1 MEARRYKVIDI
12 IGAGSLG
19 LLFAGR
25 LSASG
30 ATVRL
35 WTRTLEQAH
44 IIAREGI
51 TVLDKEGQVA
61 VHVSGD
67 QLKVAPLA
75 DWQRLN
81 SQTSA
86 RWIMF
91 LTKQGA
97 IEEVL
102 EQIQP
107 VAQTETGTGII
118 CLQNGIGHIER
129 IRQTWPK
136 AVVYPAVT
144 TEAAKKQG
152 AASIVH
158 AGSGVTEIG
167 YSEEVEGE
175 HNTDFK
181 QYVLNRLLAA
191 GFDVCLSKEIEK
203 GIYRKLLINAV
214 INPLTAVWRVRN
226 GELLSEPVRIH
237 MMRKLYDEGIQV
249 YEAHGIRWE
258 SAWWDQIMDVCR
270 ATAENHSS
278 MLADVLAHS
287 MTEVASINGQL
298 VQMAKRAGIS
308 APTHEVLWQ
317 LIEGM
322 RLKEG

>member
-1 MEARRYKVIDI
+1 MIDI

-30 ATVRL
+30 TKVRL
-35 WTRTLEQAH
+35 WTRTLEQARF
-44 IIAREGI
+44 IASEGI
-51 TVLDKEGQVA
+51 TVFDKEGHLI

-67 QLKVAPLA
+67 KLKVAPLA
-75 DWQRLN
+75 DWQQLN
-81 SQTSA
+81 SQAPA
-86 RWIMF
+86 RWIM
-91 LTKQGA
+91 LMTKQGA
-97 IEEVL
+97 VEEVL
-102 EQIQP
+102 KQIRP
-107 VAQTETGTGII
+107 VAQMDSDTGII

-129 IRQTWPK
+129 IRQAWPK
-136 AVVYPAVT
+136 ALVHPAVT
-144 TEAAKKQG
+144 TEGAKRQG
-152 AASIVH
+152 ITSIVH

-167 YSEEVEGE
+167 CSEEGKETE
-175 HNTDFK
+175 NNDFK
-181 QYVLNRLLAA
+181 QCVLNRLLAA
-191 GFDVCLSKEIEK
+191 GFDVCLSKEIEN
-203 GIYRKLLINAV
+203 GMYRKLLINAV

-226 GELLSEPVRIH
+226 GELLSDPIRIH

-249 YEAHGIRWE
+249 YEAHGIHWE
-258 SAWWDQIMDVCR
+258 NTWWEQIMNVCR

-278 MLADVLAHS
+278 MLADVLAQS

-298 VQMAKRAGIS
+298 VQMADRAGVT

>member
-1 MEARRYKVIDI
+1 MIDI

-25 LSASG
+25 LASSG
-30 ATVRL
+30 TEVKL
-35 WTRTLEQAH
+35 WTRTLEQAR
-44 IIAREGI
+44 IIACDGI
-51 TVLDKEGQVA
+51 TVFDKEGQTA
-61 VHVSGD
+61 VHVPGD
-67 QLKVAPLA
+67 RLQVAPLA

-81 SQTSA
+81 SHTATQ
-86 RWIMF
+86 WI
-91 LTKQGA
+91 LLITKQGA

-102 EQIQP
+102 KQILP
-107 VAQTETGTGII
+107 VAKTERETGIV

-129 IRQTWPK
+129 IRQAWPE
-136 AVVYPAVT
+136 AVLYPAVT
-144 TEAAKKQG
+144 TEGAKRQG
-152 AASIVH
+152 AASVVH
-158 AGSGVTEIG
+158 AGAGVTEIG
-167 YSEEVEGE
+167 WSEEQEKAQNRNFE
-175 HNTDFK
+175 

-191 GFDVCLSKEIEK
+191 GFDVCLSKEIEN
-203 GIYRKLLINAV
+203 GMYRKLLINAV
-214 INPLTAVWRVRN
+214 INPLTAIWRIRN
-226 GELLSEPVRIH
+226 GELLSDPVRLH

-249 YEAHGIRWE
+249 YEAHGIHWDG
-258 SAWWDQIMDVCR
+258 SWWDQIMNVCR

-298 VQMAKRAGIS
+298 VQMAEVAGVT

>member
-1 MEARRYKVIDI
+1 MIDI

-25 LSASG
+25 LA
-30 ATVRL
+30 ATGTDVRL
-35 WTRTLEQAH
+35 WTRTLEQARS
-44 IIAREGI
+44 IACDGI
-51 TVLDKEGQVA
+51 TVFDKGGEIA
-61 VHVSGD
+61 VHVPGD
-67 QLKVAPLA
+67 TLKVAPLA

-81 SQTSA
+81 SHAPAQ
-86 RWIMF
+86 WIF
-91 LTKQGA
+91 LMTKQGA

-102 EQIQP
+102 KQILP
-107 VAQTETGTGII
+107 VAKTERETGIV

-129 IRQTWPK
+129 IRQAWPE
-136 AVVYPAVT
+136 AELYPAVT
-144 TEAAKKQG
+144 TEGAKRQG

-158 AGSGVTEIG
+158 AGAGVTEIG
-167 YSEEVEGE
+167 WYEERGKTQDR
-175 HNTDFK
+175 NFK

-191 GFDVCLSKEIEK
+191 GFDVCLSKEIEN
-203 GIYRKLLINAV
+203 GMYRKLLINAV
-214 INPLTAVWRVRN
+214 INPLTAIWRIRN
-226 GELLSEPVRIH
+226 GELLLDPVRLH

-249 YEAHGIRWE
+249 YEARGIRWD
-258 SAWWDQIMDVCR
+258 SSWWDQILNVCQ

-278 MLADVLAHS
+278 MLADVLAQS

-298 VQMAKRAGIS
+298 VQMAEQAGVT

>member
-1 MEARRYKVIDI
+1 MIDI

-30 ATVRL
+30 TKVRL
-35 WTRTLEQAH
+35 WTRTLEQAR

-51 TVLDKEGQVA
+51 TVFDKEGQTA
-61 VHVSGD
+61 VHVSGNK
-67 QLKVAPLA
+67 LKVSPLA

-81 SQTSA
+81 SQAPA
-86 RWIMF
+86 RWIM
-91 LTKQGA
+91 LMTKQGA

-107 VAQTETGTGII
+107 AAQMDRDTGIV

-129 IRQTWPK
+129 IRKAWPK

-144 TEAAKKQG
+144 TEGAKRQG
-152 AASIVH
+152 VASIVH

-167 YSEEVEGE
+167 CSEEEE
-175 HNTDFK
+175 ESKNNNFN
-181 QYVLNRLLAA
+181 QCVLNRLVAA
-191 GFDVCLSKEIEK
+191 GFDACLSKEIEN
-203 GIYRKLLINAV
+203 GMYRKLLINAV
-214 INPLTAVWRVRN
+214 INPLTALWRVRN
-226 GELLSEPVRIH
+226 GELLSDPIRIH
-237 MMRKLYDEGIQV
+237 MMRRLYDEGIQV
-249 YEAHGIRWE
+249 YEAHGIHWE
-258 SAWWDQIMDVCR
+258 NAWWEQIMNVCR

-278 MLADVLAHS
+278 MLADVLAQS

-298 VQMAKRAGIS
+298 VQMADRAGVT
-308 APTHEVLWQ
+308 APTHELLWQ

>member
-1 MEARRYKVIDI
+1 MIDI

-25 LSASG
+25 LAASG
-30 ATVRL
+30 TEVRL
-35 WTRTLEQAH
+35 WSRTPEQAR
-44 IIAREGI
+44 IIACDGI
-51 TVLDKEGQVA
+51 TVLDKEGQTA
-61 VHVSGD
+61 IHVPGD
-67 QLKVAPLA
+67 TLQVAPLA

-81 SQTSA
+81 SHASA
-86 RWIMF
+86 QWILLM
-91 LTKQGA
+91 TKQGA

-102 EQIQP
+102 KQILP
-107 VAQTETGTGII
+107 VVRTERKTGIV

-129 IRQTWPK
+129 IKQAWPE
-136 AVVYPAVT
+136 AVLYPAVT
-144 TEAAKKQG
+144 TEGAKKEG
-152 AASIVH
+152 ASSIVH

-167 YSEEVEGE
+167 WSEEREEAHGE
-175 HNTDFK
+175 NFQ

-191 GFDVCLSKEIEK
+191 GFEVCLSKEIENAM
-203 GIYRKLLINAV
+203 YRKLLINAV
-214 INPLTAVWRVRN
+214 INPLTAIWRIRN
-226 GELLSEPVRIH
+226 GELLSNPVRLH

-249 YEAHGIRWE
+249 YEAHGILWDSGWWE
-258 SAWWDQIMDVCR
+258 QIMNVCR

-278 MLADVLAHS
+278 MLADVLAQS
-287 MTEVASINGQL
+287 ITEVASINGQL
-298 VQMAKRAGIS
+298 VQMAEQAGVT

>member
-25 LSASG
+25 LSATG
-30 ATVRL
+30 TIVRL
-35 WTRTLEQAH
+35 WTRTPEQARV
-44 IIAREGI
+44 ITWEGI
-51 TVLDKEGQVA
+51 TVFDKEGQA
-61 VHVSGD
+61 SVHVCGD
-67 QLKVAPLA
+67 TLQVAPLA

-81 SQTSA
+81 SQAPA
-86 RWIMF
+86 RWIM
-91 LTKQGA
+91 LMTKQGA
-97 IEEVL
+97 IGEVL

-107 VAQTETGTGII
+107 MVQTEGDTGIV

-129 IRQTWPK
+129 IRHAWPK

-144 TEAAKKQG
+144 TEGAKKQG
-152 AASIVH
+152 PASIVH
-158 AGSGVTEIG
+158 AGSGLTEIG
-167 YSEEVEGE
+167 YSEEGEEGQ
-175 HNTDFK
+175 NSDLQ

-237 MMRKLYDEGIQV
+237 MMRKLYDEGIRV

-258 SAWWDQIMDVCR
+258 SAWWDQIMDVCQ
-270 ATAENHSS
+270 ATADNHSS

-298 VQMAKRAGIS
+298 VQMAEQAGVS